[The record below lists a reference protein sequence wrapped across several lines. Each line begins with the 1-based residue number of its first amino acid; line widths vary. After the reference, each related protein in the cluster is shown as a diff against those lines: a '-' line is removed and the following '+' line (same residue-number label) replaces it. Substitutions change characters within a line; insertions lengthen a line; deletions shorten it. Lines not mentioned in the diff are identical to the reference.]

1 MRKNTFI
8 KLKNIKS
15 KIIKKKFQIG
25 IIGYGIQGRAHALNL
40 RDSGHNVSVYNINDN
55 YKKDIK
61 KDGFKITK
69 INDLLAS
76 SEIIFFLIPDA
87 VQEKFYN
94 KYLLKNLKE
103 GQTLVF
109 AHGFSLHYKTIKISK
124 KINTLLLA
132 PRNPGKI
139 VRDKYLNDSGSIAFY
154 DIHQDYTNTA
164 EKIVLTLAKDLGFIK
179 GGLLKVSIE
188 DETKIDLFIEQ
199 FMAPLFY
206 RSVYESL
213 TFLTSKGLNSLAAS
227 LELYLSGE
235 TGSVRLMQ
243 SKYGLYNAL
252 IKNASPTCQFGI
264 ANSYS
269 SIFPR
274 ELKSKMKK
282 VFFEIENNKFVKELE
297 KDRSKNFFDT
307 KNFFNK
313 LKKNI
318 VSKNERVILK

>member
-1 MRKNTFI
+1 MKNSFV
-8 KLKNIKS
+8 KFKSIKS

-40 RDSGHNVSVYNINDN
+40 RDSGHNVSVFNINDN
-55 YKKDIK
+55 YIKDIK
-61 KDGFKITK
+61 KDKFKVTK
-69 INDLLAS
+69 INDLLAH

-87 VQEKFYN
+87 VQENFYN

-124 KINTLLLA
+124 KINILLLA

-139 VRDKYLNDSGSIAFY
+139 VRDKYLKDSGSIAFY
-154 DIHQDYTNTA
+154 DIYQDYTKTA

-213 TFLTSKGLNSLAAS
+213 TFLSSKGLNSLAAS

-264 ANSYS
+264 ASSYS

-274 ELKSKMKK
+274 GLKNKMKK
-282 VFFEIENNKFVKELE
+282 VFSDIENNKFVKKLE
-297 KDRSKNFFDT
+297 KDRSKNFFET
-307 KNFFNK
+307 KHFFKK

-318 VSKNERVILK
+318 VSKNERLILK

>member
-1 MRKNTFI
+1 MMT
-8 KLKNIKS
+8 KLS
-15 KIIKKKFQIG
+15 
-25 IIGYGIQGRAHALNL
+25 
-40 RDSGHNVSVYNINDN
+40 D
-55 YKKDIK
+55 
-61 KDGFKITK
+61 
-69 INDLLAS
+69 
-76 SEIIFFLIPDA
+76 IIFFLIPDA

-94 KYLLKNLKE
+94 KYLLKNLKK
-103 GQTLVF
+103 GHTLVF
-109 AHGFSLHYKTIKISK
+109 AHGFSLYYKTIKIPK
-124 KINTLLLA
+124 NINTLLLA

-139 VRDKYLNDSGSIAFY
+139 VRDKFLNNSGSIAFY
-154 DIHQDYTNTA
+154 GIHQDYTKSA
-164 EKIVLTLAKDLGFIK
+164 EKIVYTLAKDLGFIK

-213 TFLTSKGLNSLAAS
+213 KFLTSKGLNSLAAS

-264 ANSYS
+264 ANSYPT
-269 SIFPR
+269 IFPK
-274 ELKSKMKK
+274 ELKQKMKK
-282 VFFEIENNKFVKELE
+282 VFLNIENNKFAKELE
-297 KDRSKNFFDT
+297 KDRSKNFLDT
-307 KNFFNK
+307 KTFFNK

-318 VSKNERVILK
+318 VSKNEKIILK